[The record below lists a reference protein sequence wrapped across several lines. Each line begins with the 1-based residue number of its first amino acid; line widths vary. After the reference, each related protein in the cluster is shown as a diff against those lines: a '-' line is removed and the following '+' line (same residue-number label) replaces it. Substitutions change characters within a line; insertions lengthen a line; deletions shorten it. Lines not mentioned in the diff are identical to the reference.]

1 MDPSQFNGP
10 GLQAAPGILQWLARL
25 MGGGDRPGPQMASTG
40 RPATQS
46 PPTRSGIGV
55 MPGAQEPFVPAST
68 EPPQM
73 GAGMSFTPPLPTQA
87 PAPMPQPVPP
97 RIYPDVMPTAPLRSS
112 LEPMMRPPIPR
123 QKPARAKPAAKASP
137 KPAPGKTSKPAAKKP
152 NMLKVWMKR
161 AQDNK

>member
-55 MPGAQEPFVPAST
+55 MPGAQEPFVPASA
-68 EPPQM
+68 EPQM
-73 GAGMSFTPPLPTQA
+73 GAGMSFTPPLPE
-87 PAPMPQPVPP
+87 PMPQPAYDPLSS
-97 RIYPDVMPTAPLRSS
+97 ISAPLRSS
-112 LEPMMRPPIPR
+112 LEPMLRPPIPR

-137 KPAPGKTSKPAAKKP
+137 KPAPGKTSKPAKKWTAKDAY
-152 NMLKVWMKR
+152 NRRMEERGGAMRMK
-161 AQDNK
+161 